1 MTQLATQTFVAN
13 TKVVI
18 VTAQALTTEQTNTL
32 GTIRRDAVV
41 AGEMVS
47 PLVETINPETS
58 AVTYTSFY
66 NNSATGTAVVNA
78 ANAFTPAP
86 TSATV
91 VAV

>member
-1 MTQLATQTFVAN
+1 MTQLATQTFVSN

-18 VTAQALTTEQTNTL
+18 VMAQALTADQNNTL
-32 GTIRRDAVV
+32 GAIRRDAVI

-47 PLVETINPETS
+47 PQVETIDPETS
-58 AVTYTSFY
+58 VVTYTSFY
-66 NNSATGTAVVNA
+66 NNLATGTAVVNA